1 MPSKR
6 LNENLAPEVRTFV
19 TEPGLFRWINSSY
32 ITIARNSIQW
42 IFYCSKINVE
52 GSYYSHGCVVKSPI
66 MSELSEHRNL
76 DYTLTDDNS
85 YSTLKAFLNRHDR
98 IQKISFIT
106 IFFFLETKTTGER
119 RRNQAIEAEK
129 QNSRKRRKKG
139 EQTKEGRKWGFKR
152 KEGLT
157 CQSYKSVVI

>member
-6 LNENLAPEVRTFV
+6 LNENVAPEVRTFV
-19 TEPGLFRWINSSY
+19 IEPGLFRWIYSSY

-42 IFYCSKINVE
+42 LFCCSKINVE

-76 DYTLTDDNS
+76 DYTLTDDIS
-85 YSTLKAFLNRHDR
+85 YSTLKAFLNR

-129 QNSRKRRKKG
+129 QNSGKRRKKG
-139 EQTKEGRKWGFKR
+139 EQTKEGRK
-152 KEGLT
+152 
-157 CQSYKSVVI
+157 

>member
-1 MPSKR
+1 
-6 LNENLAPEVRTFV
+6 
-19 TEPGLFRWINSSY
+19 
-32 ITIARNSIQW
+32 
-42 IFYCSKINVE
+42 
-52 GSYYSHGCVVKSPI
+52 

-76 DYTLTDDNS
+76 DYTLTDDIS

-139 EQTKEGRKWGFKR
+139 EQTKEGRK
-152 KEGLT
+152 
-157 CQSYKSVVI
+157 

>member
-1 MPSKR
+1 
-6 LNENLAPEVRTFV
+6 
-19 TEPGLFRWINSSY
+19 
-32 ITIARNSIQW
+32 
-42 IFYCSKINVE
+42 
-52 GSYYSHGCVVKSPI
+52 
-66 MSELSEHRNL
+66 MSELSEHRIL
-76 DYTLTDDNS
+76 AYTLTDDIS

-139 EQTKEGRKWGFKR
+139 EQTKEGRK
-152 KEGLT
+152 
-157 CQSYKSVVI
+157 

>member
-1 MPSKR
+1 
-6 LNENLAPEVRTFV
+6 
-19 TEPGLFRWINSSY
+19 
-32 ITIARNSIQW
+32 
-42 IFYCSKINVE
+42 
-52 GSYYSHGCVVKSPI
+52 
-66 MSELSEHRNL
+66 MSELSELRNL

-98 IQKISFIT
+98 IQKILFIT

-139 EQTKEGRKWGFKR
+139 EQTKEGRK
-152 KEGLT
+152 
-157 CQSYKSVVI
+157 